1 MADIY
6 LDNNA
11 TTMCDPDVV
20 QELMPYFSEQFG
32 NPSSL
37 HSFGNKVGFAI
48 KKARQQVQKLLGAE
62 HDSEIIFTSCGSESD
77 STAILSALKAQPER
91 KEIITTVVEHPAV
104 LTLCEYL
111 ETEGYT
117 VHKLKVDSK
126 GNLDMDEYASLLTDK
141 VAVVSVM
148 WANNET
154 GTIFPVLEMAEM
166 ADEKGIMFH
175 TDAVQ
180 AVGKIP
186 MNLADSKIHMLSLS
200 GHKLHAPK
208 GVGVLYLRRG
218 VRFRPLLRGGHQERG
233 RRAGT
238 ENTTGIVGLG
248 KACELAMEHMEYEN
262 TAVAEMR
269 DRLQEG
275 ILAAV
280 PHSFVTGNPEN
291 RLPNTVN
298 IAFEYIEG
306 EAILQE

>member
-111 ETEGYT
+111 
-117 VHKLKVDSK
+117 KPKV
-126 GNLDMDEYASLLTDK
+126 
-141 VAVVSVM
+141 
-148 WANNET
+148 
-154 GTIFPVLEMAEM
+154 
-166 ADEKGIMFH
+166 
-175 TDAVQ
+175 
-180 AVGKIP
+180 IP
-186 MNLADSKIHMLSLS
+186 FIN
-200 GHKLHAPK
+200 
-208 GVGVLYLRRG
+208 
-218 VRFRPLLRGGHQERG
+218 
-233 RRAGT
+233 
-238 ENTTGIVGLG
+238 
-248 KACELAMEHMEYEN
+248 
-262 TAVAEMR
+262 
-269 DRLQEG
+269 
-275 ILAAV
+275 
-280 PHSFVTGNPEN
+280 
-291 RLPNTVN
+291 
-298 IAFEYIEG
+298 
-306 EAILQE
+306 